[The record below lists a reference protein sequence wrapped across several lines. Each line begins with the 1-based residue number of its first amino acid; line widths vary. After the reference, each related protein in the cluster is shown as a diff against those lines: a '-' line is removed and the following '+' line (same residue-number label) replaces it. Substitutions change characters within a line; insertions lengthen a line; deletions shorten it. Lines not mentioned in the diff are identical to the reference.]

1 MRFDRSALLALAGA
15 AVFACACNTS
25 DTAKTNAANTPNPDA
40 TAGAP
45 APTGSTAP
53 ATAADAA
60 TAKPEVVLTGC
71 LQEEKGILGDYIL
84 TQARPVMSSGTAIGT
99 SGAADEKSSTGE
111 PKGIEQRQLA
121 QAERSYR
128 LSGSSDQ
135 LKEQIG
141 HEVRVHGNLADQ
153 GSVAKSTDT
162 DIKQGDLAKVDV
174 ESVEFVANSC
184 NAGSS
189 KKR

>member
-15 AVFACACNTS
+15 AVFACACNTT
-25 DTAKTNAANTPNPDA
+25 DTAKTNAANTPNA
-40 TAGAP
+40 TAAAP

-53 ATAADAA
+53 AAAANTDA
-60 TAKPEVVLTGC
+60 AKPEVVLTGC
-71 LQEEKGILGDYIL
+71 LQEEKGMLGDYIL
-84 TQARPVMSSGTAIGT
+84 TQAKPVMSSGNAIGT
-99 SGAADEKSSTGE
+99 SGAADEKASKGE

-128 LSGSSDQ
+128 LSGASDQ
-135 LKEQIG
+135 LKDQIG
-141 HEVRVHGNLADQ
+141 HEVRVRGNLTDQ

-174 ESVEFVANSC
+174 ASVELVADSC
-184 NAGSS
+184 NAAGS

>member
-1 MRFDRSALLALAGA
+1 MRVNRSALLALAGA
-15 AVFACACNTS
+15 AIFAFGCNAN
-25 DTAKTNAANTPNPDA
+25 DTAKTNAANTPNPNAAAA
-40 TAGAP
+40 TP
-45 APTGSTAP
+45 ATGSTAP
-53 ATAADAA
+53 AAAANTDA
-60 TAKPEVVLTGC
+60 TKPEVVLTGC
-71 LQEEKGILGDYIL
+71 LPEEKGVLGEYIL
-84 TQARPVMSSGTAIGT
+84 TQAKPVMSSGNAIGT
-99 SGAADEKSSTGE
+99 SGAADEKASKGE

-135 LKEQIG
+135 LKDQIG
-141 HEVRVHGNLADQ
+141 HEIRVRGNLTDQ

-174 ESVEFVANSC
+174 ASVELVADSC
-184 NAGSS
+184 NAAGS